1 MNKQRF
7 HPISVSYKKIS
18 DTMKIPVLIIALI
31 CLAACKK
38 NSGDTT
44 KPLIQISSPTP
55 NQQFTAFS
63 TVTISG
69 TVTDDD
75 QIHEVHVEVV
85 NKNNS
90 TAVIH
95 FMEHVDAKTY
105 NIQQAFVVQAGITY
119 KIHVEAHDHV
129 GNIAV
134 VEMEVKGI

>member
-1 MNKQRF
+1 
-7 HPISVSYKKIS
+7 
-18 DTMKIPVLIIALI
+18 MKILVLIFALTS
-31 CLAACKK
+31 LAACKK
-38 NSGDTT
+38 NGGDTL
-44 KPLIQISSPTP
+44 KPLIQISTPTP
-55 NQQFTAFS
+55 NQQFSAFS

-69 TVTDDD
+69 TITDDD
-75 QIHEVHVEVV
+75 EIHEVHVEVV

-105 NIQQAFVVQAGITY
+105 NIHQVFVVQAGITY

-129 GNIAV
+129 GNIST